1 MGRWKGLEAK
11 SSEAHRVFEQNV
23 LSKQPG
29 VQMMKKKKVI
39 DRYLKVP
46 KGH

>member
-1 MGRWKGLEAK
+1 MGRWKELEAK

-23 LSKQPG
+23 LSKQPR
-29 VQMMKKKKVI
+29 VQMMKKKVI